1 MPKKT
6 IYFVRHGESL
16 LNAAHVRQG
25 GAGSLSP
32 RGIEQAAW
40 TGKRLSPVK
49 FDAFLVSPFQR
60 TKETAE
66 EISKFVKSKK
76 GIEYVDLLVERKNP
90 SEIVNQSADD
100 PKVKYI
106 VDLIDKSYHDDAYRY
121 SDEENFIDLKE
132 RARRLLMYLAHRS
145 EKKILVVTHSIFLK
159 MIASYILYRDDL
171 TARKYNVLSYTNESN
186 NASIT
191 IVEYT
196 YSIFGDG
203 WLGRKLVPPEK
214 RWKLMQWDK

>member
-25 GAGSLSP
+25 SAGSLSP
-32 RGIEQAAW
+32 KGIEQAAW

-132 RARRLLMYLAHRS
+132 RARRLLIYLAHRS

-214 RWKLMQWDK
+214 RWRLVQWDK